1 MRKVIY
7 RHHHAASED
16 SGDVEGW
23 LYVEVANK
31 KVKIETSDTDNN
43 LITMEVWPE
52 IAREIATGFNK
63 AADEVEGKI

>member
-7 RHHHAASED
+7 RYHHAASED

-23 LYVEVANK
+23 LYVEAADK
-31 KVKIETSDTDNN
+31 KVKIEASDTDGD

-52 IAREIATGFNK
+52 IAREIAAGLNK
-63 AADEVEGKI
+63 AADDVEGKV